1 MGFIIM
7 LTQEQVA
14 SFDRNGFLNGGKIL
28 SDSESAELKKD
39 LMKLIDHG
47 PDGFAPDEARPVL
60 FRNLSGNDDA
70 PVWQI
75 VNIWE
80 ACPSFERLL
89 YHPAIVNAIS
99 QLTKMRDLQV
109 WHDQV
114 QYKPSGKGG
123 MTFWHQDAPLWP
135 AIKPLTP
142 VSAWIPLEDATEE
155 NGCMWMIPGS
165 HKWGNCL
172 PYFQKLGQKLGREF
186 FDIDEDFQAP
196 AEAPLREVKP
206 VVWPVKKGEVS
217 FHHSLTWHGSPNNK
231 SNKPRPAIA
240 IHYMTSEA
248 QFVSG
253 SKHPM
258 SQFVNLPDGA
268 PMAQAGA
275 HFPAVCRDGKPV
287 PAPTIAIALR

>member
-1 MGFIIM
+1 MAM
-7 LTQEQVA
+7 LNQQQIDN
-14 SFDRNGFLNGGKIL
+14 FQRDGFLNGGRIL
-28 SDSESAELKKD
+28 DDDACAQLKAD

-47 PDGFAPDEARPVL
+47 PDGFAPDESRPVR
-60 FRNLSGNDDA
+60 FSNLSGNDDA

-80 ACPSFERLL
+80 ASKAFERLI
-89 YHPAIVNAIS
+89 YHPAIVAAIS
-99 QLTKMRDLQV
+99 QLTGMKDLQV
-109 WHDQV
+109 WHDQI

-123 MTFWHQDAPLWP
+123 MTFWHQDSPLWP
-135 AIKPLTP
+135 TIKPLTP

-172 PYFQKLGQKLGREF
+172 PYFQQLGQKVGRDF
-186 FDIDEDFQAP
+186 FDIDEGFEPP
-196 AEAPLREVKP
+196 ASAPLREIKP

-231 SNKPRPAIA
+231 SPRPRPAIA

-248 QFVSG
+248 VFVSG
-253 SKHPM
+253 TRHPM
-258 SQFVNLPDGA
+258 AQFIDLPDGA
-268 PMAQAGA
+268 PMSQAGS
-275 HFPAVCRDGKPV
+275 HFPQVCRDGKPV
-287 PAPTIAIALR
+287 PAPQHATA